1 MNYGTISF
9 STNYYTSL
17 KKIKVSKGTVLQKK
31 GEYNTKVYKVLSGLL
46 RSYCTDEKG
55 REHIFMFAPEGW
67 LIADA
72 CPPEEACDLHI
83 DALEDATVVVTVKD
97 LSTNFSDKQKLTK
110 RIWVMQR
117 RILTLM
123 SLSAM
128 ERYTY
133 FITTYP
139 NIAQRV
145 PQKMIASY
153 LGITPEALSKT
164 KRKYLGTNQ

>member
-1 MNYGTISF
+1 
-9 STNYYTSL
+9 
-17 KKIKVSKGTVLQKK
+17 
-31 GEYNTKVYKVLSGLL
+31 
-46 RSYCTDEKG
+46 
-55 REHIFMFAPEGW
+55 
-67 LIADA
+67 
-72 CPPEEACDLHI
+72 
-83 DALEDATVVVTVKD
+83 
-97 LSTNFSDKQKLTK
+97 
-110 RIWVMQR
+110 
-117 RILTLM
+117 
-123 SLSAM
+123 M